1 MVELPRAKMVL
12 LHMYH
17 MLKDYTCWEEAY
29 TRSRAVGK
37 TDCSC
42 KGRVSW
48 AELCNQWHNQAP
60 SACEEQPMDRSKPL
74 HTQATHSDL
83 DSEWALNLWP
93 WHRRKRTWVFNYS
106 LMLLSIKA
114 TKVRYINLAIDASM
128 SVVSG
133 WMKFTSRSGNYHGV
147 NFNIYRANF
156 IFVFM
161 RSTNN
166 MGSWQRR
173 KFNTRNLSLSSA
185 ES

>member
-17 MLKDYTCWEEAY
+17 MLREYKCWEEAY
-29 TRSRAVGK
+29 TGSRAVGK

-42 KGRVSW
+42 KGRVYW
-48 AELCNQWHNQAP
+48 EDLCNQWRNQAP
-60 SACEEQPMDRSKPL
+60 SVCEEQPMDRSKPL

-83 DSEWALNLWP
+83 ESDWALNLQP
-93 WHRRKRTWVFNYS
+93 WHHRKRTLVFNYS
-106 LMLLSIKA
+106 SILLSIWP
-114 TKVRYINLAIDASM
+114 TKVRYINLAINASM
-128 SVVSG
+128 IVVSC
-133 WMKFTSRSGNYHGV
+133 WMKFTSRSGNYCGV

-166 MGSWQRR
+166 MGSWQLR
-173 KFNTRNLSLSSA
+173 KFNTRSLALSSA
-185 ES
+185 KS